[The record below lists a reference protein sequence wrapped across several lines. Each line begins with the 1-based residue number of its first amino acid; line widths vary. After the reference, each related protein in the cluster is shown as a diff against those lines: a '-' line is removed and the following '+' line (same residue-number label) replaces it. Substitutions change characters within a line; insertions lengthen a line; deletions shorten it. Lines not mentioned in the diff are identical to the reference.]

1 MLHSFSCWR
10 KWGKG
15 SLTLLPESFRNPG
28 ENTLPGRSMSRWER
42 RVSQNAVG
50 LKVDALRSDSDCL
63 SIVASQPQTSCT
75 TQRSAGRT
83 ASTETLSETTW
94 AWSRG
99 RSWGSSSPKGSAST
113 SLTLSTSLIAGS
125 RWSLMGFRLV
135 FLFIWEMYHCVLNNR
150 KTALCV
156 LLLSGKL
163 NVFTSVFFFF
173 PLQPSLSRGTWS
185 WPPRA
190 SIWLAERR
198 WRKDLRKD
206 KSRRCWNGNLSLEAS
221 AASLSGRFQT
231 KGGFASSTMNNICG
245 WCWVVK
251 IQELVLSQSLTA
263 AWELSAATRVNTA
276 DKMCWE
282 FTERRPNSRSLHFR
296 VPF

>member
-83 ASTETLSETTW
+83 ASTETSSETTW

-113 SLTLSTSLIAGS
+113 SLILSTSLIAGS
-125 RWSLMGFRLV
+125 RWSLMGFRFSFFYLFEKCTTACWIIV
-135 FLFIWEMYHCVLNNR
+135 RLPFVHFFFLASSTFS
-150 KTALCV
+150 
-156 LLLSGKL
+156 LL
-163 NVFTSVFFFF
+163 FFFF
-173 PLQPSLSRGTWS
+173 S
-185 WPPRA
+185 
-190 SIWLAERR
+190 
-198 WRKDLRKD
+198 
-206 KSRRCWNGNLSLEAS
+206 
-221 AASLSGRFQT
+221 
-231 KGGFASSTMNNICG
+231 
-245 WCWVVK
+245 V
-251 IQELVLSQSLTA
+251 
-263 AWELSAATRVNTA
+263 AT
-276 DKMCWE
+276 
-282 FTERRPNSRSLHFR
+282 
-296 VPF
+296 